1 MGLLVARPS
10 ASTGSTISV
19 LQALKMPLVIVKT
32 NTVTIREK
40 KAQKHMTSFFGTV
53 SWNIFD
59 ETVFIRYSILSKPMS
74 SSDTRDS

>member
-32 NTVTIREK
+32 NTVTIRGK
-40 KAQKHMTSFFGTV
+40 KAQKHMRSFYGTV